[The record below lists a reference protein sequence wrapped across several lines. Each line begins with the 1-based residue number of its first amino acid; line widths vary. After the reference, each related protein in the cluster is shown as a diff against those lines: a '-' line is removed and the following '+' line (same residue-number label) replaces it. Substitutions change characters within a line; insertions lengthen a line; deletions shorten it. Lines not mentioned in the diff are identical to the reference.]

1 MSPKPPSSPDGSSLP
16 PRHRP
21 ALGSLSKDTTET
33 DLWDFDDID
42 PLDVPPPVE
51 APKPVKMGIPAP
63 RDTENVAGETVQT
76 PDFSASPSPRQENA
90 GGDSVSVNISKKS
103 RDFRGNKPEIGLTPA
118 SSHSRHGSDF
128 DELDQ
133 WEESEPV
140 VTPPKTVA
148 QMPVS
153 EPMEPVS
160 PERPTQAMTVEPIPA
175 SRPEPADD
183 MDEFSPKVLENPTP
197 ASLRPKLNLTK
208 IEFAGLAALLVLILI
223 GGGIFYF
230 NTISRL
236 PTGIQRAEAGD
247 FPIKGHSTNVISAV
261 TFWRVP
267 VTSGANADTV
277 RRDALL
283 IPVVELAFSGG
294 PSAIRIFFRNSD
306 GQLVGDAVSHKVTG
320 GAPIQFAATDGFND
334 PGMHAAYRTGQSKP
348 WTFEV
353 LEGPSEDSPSAD
365 FKKLFEMN
373 IAPDRR

>member
-21 ALGSLSKDTTET
+21 ALGSLAKDTTET

-42 PLDVPPPVE
+42 PHDEPPVID
-51 APKPVKMGIPAP
+51 APKPDRAGIPAP
-63 RDTENVAGETVQT
+63 RDTENVAGETVKA

-90 GGDSVSVNISKKS
+90 GGDSVSVNISTRS
-103 RDFRGNKPEIGLTPA
+103 RDFRGNKPVIGLPPP

-128 DELDQ
+128 DELDK
-133 WEESEPV
+133 WEESETV
-140 VTPPKTVA
+140 ATPPKTVA

-160 PERPTQAMTVEPIPA
+160 PELPTQPMTVEPIPA
-175 SRPEPADD
+175 SKLEPADD
-183 MDEFSPKVLENPTP
+183 MDEFSPKVRENPTP
-197 ASLRPKLNLTK
+197 AALRPKMNLSK
-208 IEFAGLAALLVLILI
+208 IEFAGLAALLVLILT
-223 GGGIFYF
+223 GGGIFYL

-236 PTGIQRAEAGD
+236 PTGIHRAEADD
-247 FPIKGHSTNVISAV
+247 FPIKGHSTNVVSAV

-267 VTSGANADTV
+267 VTSGENADTV

-283 IPVVELAFSGG
+283 IPVVELTFSSG

-306 GQLVGDAVSHKVTG
+306 GQLVGDAVSHQVNG

-353 LEGPSEDSPSAD
+353 LEGPSEDSPAAD

-373 IAPDRR
+373 IAVDRR

>member
-1 MSPKPPSSPDGSSLP
+1 M
-16 PRHRP
+16 
-21 ALGSLSKDTTET
+21 
-33 DLWDFDDID
+33 WDFDDID

-348 WTFEV
+348 WTVQVDEA
-353 LEGPSEDSPSAD
+353 PAADSPSSD
-365 FKKLFEMN
+365 YKKLFEMN
-373 IAPDRR
+373 VSTDRR